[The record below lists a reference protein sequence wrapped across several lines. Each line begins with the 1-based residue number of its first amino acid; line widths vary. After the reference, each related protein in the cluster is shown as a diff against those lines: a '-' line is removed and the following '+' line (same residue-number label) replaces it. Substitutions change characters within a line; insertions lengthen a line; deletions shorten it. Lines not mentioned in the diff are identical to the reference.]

1 MIYELM
7 FTCVIFAEVGT
18 MPVGRPS
25 QLTNFKPASLVD
37 HNPTVVTPPPNLD
50 ISDKID
56 VKKLLGMLHILNE
69 DKSAQ
74 VSVSD

>member
-7 FTCVIFAEVGT
+7 FTCVIFAEVST
-18 MPVGRPS
+18 MPVNRLS
-25 QLTNFKPASLVD
+25 QLTNFKLASFVD
-37 HNPTVVTPPPNLD
+37 HNPTAVTSPPNLD